1 MRFMFWRNVFKEY
14 KQLDLSCETHEEMD
28 SWKASF
34 MRAGVY
40 LEKEKVQET
49 KSEEVICF
57 LL

>member
-1 MRFMFWRNVFKEY
+1 MFWRNVFKEY